1 MHQQIRGA
9 RRRIRIAAATAVAAF
24 AAVTIGAGPASAA
37 TYYYVGSTQG
47 VYFYMCK
54 TTTSV
59 YVKGQVTTSSAGQQF
74 RVQARPNTIST
85 WSSGNAVTY
94 VSGNASYVVTSYGV
108 TTQYIY
114 VRGLS
119 FQGASGGAT
128 ETIGVRPSNIRTC

>member
-54 TTTSV
+54 TTTV